1 MVAGMDQVLVV
12 LVAVE
17 VALVVA
23 ESPLVL
29 AALEVVVVV
38 APEIAVM

>member
-1 MVAGMDQVLVV
+1 MVAEMDQVLVV

-17 VALVVA
+17 VALTVA

-29 AALEVVVVV
+29 AALEEDVVV
-38 APEIAVM
+38 APEFAVM